1 MPAAGRASSAPFCA
15 GKGCTPRTLRLR
27 SGQALVD
34 WRKQRNA
41 GALAALAPRRR
52 GRPPTAPAVTELAR
66 LRRENERL
74 ARDLAT
80 AETIIEIQKKV
91 STLLGLTRSTDADG
105 LTR

>member
-1 MPAAGRASSAPFCA
+1 MPAAGRASSAPSFDA
-15 GKGCTPRTLRLR
+15 RASTPRTLRLR

-41 GALAALAPRRR
+41 GALAARRR
-52 GRPPTAPAVTELAR
+52 GRPPTPAAVTELAR
-66 LRRENERL
+66 LRHENERL